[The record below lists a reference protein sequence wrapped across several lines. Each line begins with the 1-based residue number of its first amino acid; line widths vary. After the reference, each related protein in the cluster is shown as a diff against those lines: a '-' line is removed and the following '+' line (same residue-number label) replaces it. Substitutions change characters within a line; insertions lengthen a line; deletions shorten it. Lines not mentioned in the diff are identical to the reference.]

1 MALSYEEQI
10 KAELEKIKE
19 IKRKQKAEQKKKH
32 EELGRMLSDR
42 FPGITPETFE
52 EFISEKVNKPSDD
65 SAPQGEKQG
74 LMSP

>member
-10 KAELEKIKE
+10 KAELEKIKA
-19 IKRKQKAEQKKKH
+19 IKRKQKAEQKKVY
-32 EELGRMLSDR
+32 EELGRMLSDH

-52 EFISEKVNKPSDD
+52 EFISEKVNKHSDD
-65 SAPQGEKQG
+65 SDPQGEKQG

>member
-1 MALSYEEQI
+1 MALSYEDQI
-10 KAELEKIKE
+10 KIQLEKIKE
-19 IKRKQKAEQKKKH
+19 IKRKQKAEEKKVH
-32 EELGRMLSDR
+32 QELGRMLSDR

-52 EFISEKVNKPSDD
+52 EFISEKVNVHSDE